1 VLTLFPTRK
10 ASEFGQSV
18 SFSRGL
24 QYAYFLWRL
33 SFKRLRCLCLF
44 IFLTRFFFTLDICMG
59 CQPGSADSDDCCCV
73 FKLISGCCEME
84 CCKIFM
90 WATVKATFPQ
100 PCNCRCIPSANNAAR
115 RAPSSMC
122 ELLSTLISCSLV
134 TRGRSPLSWCVN
146 RDTIGLVVTVRT
158 DQHEGEN
165 TAKHEEL
172 FSEAHAARAA
182 RATARRI
189 DWLKQPAMAREGERL
204 QDPLV

>member
-1 VLTLFPTRK
+1 
-10 ASEFGQSV
+10 
-18 SFSRGL
+18 
-24 QYAYFLWRL
+24 
-33 SFKRLRCLCLF
+33 
-44 IFLTRFFFTLDICMG
+44 
-59 CQPGSADSDDCCCV
+59 
-73 FKLISGCCEME
+73 
-84 CCKIFM
+84 
-90 WATVKATFPQ
+90 
-100 PCNCRCIPSANNAAR
+100 
-115 RAPSSMC
+115 MC

-165 TAKHEEL
+165 TLYDAAKHEEL

-204 QDPLV
+204 QGPLV